1 MGPFLLRKNRVFR
14 TSASGRSIQQQGT
27 VHFLD
32 SSLLLNASGGAPA
45 PCPFCPRKNSKAF
58 FLRTLIF
65 LRPAAGRTAGYDYVF
80 FVVFSLVKK
89 PCNQVAAGRNRF
101 FAHRTASFYPR
112 LDIGVAVGAAQNVHP
127 LVGNSHR
134 PEHLTEQVF
143 AKSKGRIAQRA
154 AHKAGC
160 AAFRPLFF

>member
-1 MGPFLLRKNRVFR
+1 M
-14 TSASGRSIQQQGT
+14 
-27 VHFLD
+27 
-32 SSLLLNASGGAPA
+32 
-45 PCPFCPRKNSKAF
+45 
-58 FLRTLIF
+58 
-65 LRPAAGRTAGYDYVF
+65 
-80 FVVFSLVKK
+80 
-89 PCNQVAAGRNRF
+89 AAGRNCF
-101 FAHRTASFYPR
+101 FAHRTASFYPGLNTR
-112 LDIGVAVGAAQNVHP
+112 VAVGAAQNVHP